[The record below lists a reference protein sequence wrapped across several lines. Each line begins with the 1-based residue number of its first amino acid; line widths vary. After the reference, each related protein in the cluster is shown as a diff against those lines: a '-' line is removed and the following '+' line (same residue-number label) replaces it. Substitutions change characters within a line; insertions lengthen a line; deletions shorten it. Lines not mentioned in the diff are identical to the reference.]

1 MRIAYLLPETEISA
15 TARIVAAQA
24 DALIAN
30 GHEVRIVSP
39 ASPPTWRSSRAEW
52 IDVDDVRRYVAQP
65 GEITIDSRSQIVQ
78 ENPIVDDDFYGD
90 PLPRENQPLRVLIAG
105 GSQFDDKG
113 IGQGYG
119 AVTHA
124 RWFHQ
129 TLDFIRVSPWAPSRE
144 EPLDDVQE
152 FHVALTAREMTRL
165 MHSCDVLVAP
175 NRREDPLSLTTL
187 EAFASGLG
195 CVITSTPQHLR
206 LGHECA
212 LFAPPDNAV
221 ELGEKLIEV
230 LSDAGL
236 RQRLRAKARE
246 AAEPFRP
253 VSVVKRLEQALASRL
268 PSPAE

>member
-1 MRIAYLLPETEISA
+1 MRVAYLLAETDISA
-15 TARIVAAQA
+15 TARIVASQA

-39 ASPPTWRSSRAEW
+39 ASPPAWRSSRAEW
-52 IDVDDVRRYVAQP
+52 IDIDDLRRYVAQP
-65 GEITIDSRSQIVQ
+65 GEIVIDASSDIVKA
-78 ENPIVDDDFYGD
+78 NSIVDEDFYRER
-90 PLPRENQPLRVLIAG
+90 LPRENQPLRVLIAG

-113 IGQGYG
+113 IGEGYG

-129 TLDFIRVSPWAPSRE
+129 TLDLIRVSPWAPSRE
-144 EPLDDVQE
+144 EPLDDVQV
-152 FHVALTAREMTRL
+152 FHVALTSREMTRL
-165 MHSCDVLVAP
+165 MHSADVLVAP

-187 EAFASGLG
+187 EALASGLA
-195 CVITSTPQHLR
+195 CVVTSTPPHLAH
-206 LGHECA
+206 GSEYA

-230 LSDAGL
+230 LSDAAL

-246 AAEPFRP
+246 VAEPFRS
-253 VSVVKRLEQALASRL
+253 VNVVKRLELALAARL